1 MTPVKTRFSLPIVLV
16 AVAVALFGCGR
27 SREEI
32 ERERK
37 RLEMEEQAQRDLKRA
52 NEVIGEMG
60 KKIGRKPP
68 GLDLGLPPEK
78 KAEPAPA
85 EPARKP

>member
-1 MTPVKTRFSLPIVLV
+1 MLTS
-16 AVAVALFGCGR
+16 AAALAGCGR

-32 ERERK
+32 EHERK
-37 RLEMEEQAQRDLKRA
+37 RLEMEEQAQRDLKLA
-52 NEVIGEMG
+52 NKAISDIG

-68 GLDLGLPPEK
+68 GLDLGRPPEK
-78 KAEPAPA
+78 KAEPVP